1 MRKEGEGQQ
10 GTEVKYRSSKSAKD
24 RLSVTETKEILYGP
38 TANRRDLTEIRAKRQ
53 GQISIIPI
61 QPTQQYPAH
70 RERKEGGL
78 MELSQ

>member
-1 MRKEGEGQQ
+1 MDQQ
-10 GTEVKYRSSKSAKD
+10 QTD
-24 RLSVTETKEILYGP
+24 C
-38 TANRRDLTEIRAKRQ
+38 DLTEIRAKRQ